1 LFFKKGGKIMNKVS
15 LIGRLTK
22 DVEVRYTQTTNT
34 MVANFTLAVKR
45 RMAKEGEQQAD
56 FINCIAWGKT
66 AEFVSKYFKK
76 GNQLGACGRI
86 QTRTWEDNGQKHYAT
101 EVIVEEIYFTESKKD
116 EPTDVTSD
124 IYEGTMTAEDTD
136 LPF

>member
-1 LFFKKGGKIMNKVS
+1 MNKVS

-45 RMAKEGEQQAD
+45 RIAKEGEQQAD

-116 EPTDVTSD
+116 EPTDVTND